1 MKRTR
6 LILALLLCL
15 ALCCLSATGLAATKA
30 STAVPT
36 VKLTVPKGTLRGGV
50 GYELTVT
57 PSVAGFLSLRILDA
71 DGNEVAVVCE
81 SQELHTKANLVAFET
96 SDPDGMPLPAGN
108 YSFSATVTSQYGVV
122 SKVATAKFALGDPRP
137 EIRSVSVSASK
148 AFNPTLSFYAF
159 FSDKE
164 AEVTFS
170 LYRVS
175 PKAAYFDDFPTV
187 QLKAAGETSV
197 TLDLTKG
204 NDMPTAAG
212 YYKAKGAI
220 GEWYTSLFSEPVE
233 VDFIVD
239 VNGNAYLLADA
250 PADALAQLDKL
261 IAEYDAGTL
270 KTDSLPKT
278 TTASTSGTASGSAS
292 GSTAGTSSSAT
303 SGSTS
308 GTSTSATSGTSTAST
323 SGSTT
328 GTSSASTAAAA
339 TDVVTYEK
347 GVGVMGAEGLLIGV
361 GVSDKA
367 EQTDAGYW
375 GLTSASTNEEIWAA
389 ITRTMTSVDVGESES
404 ASIYASIEEG
414 RKRLGTVSGLSQGL
428 NVVKE
433 LDSGWSLVEAF
444 RNEDGAFVRGYI
456 RSNKL
461 RTVEP
466 NQNYGLVIDKAAQ
479 TLTVWKDGAP
489 VGSCSVST
497 GLPTTKYLYR
507 ETPAGEF
514 ITVTRRGTTEYYGK
528 GYCLYTIRINGTYHI
543 AEIPT
548 TKKNGTDFSLLADS
562 LGEKATRG
570 YICIAHD
577 ASTDGGINAEWIWN
591 LTDANKRV
599 KVLILDD
606 KPRSDVPVST
616 GK

>member
-1 MKRTR
+1 M
-6 LILALLLCL
+6 
-15 ALCCLSATGLAATKA
+15 
-30 STAVPT
+30 
-36 VKLTVPKGTLRGGV
+36 
-50 GYELTVT
+50 
-57 PSVAGFLSLRILDA
+57 
-71 DGNEVAVVCE
+71 
-81 SQELHTKANLVAFET
+81 
-96 SDPDGMPLPAGN
+96 
-108 YSFSATVTSQYGVV
+108 
-122 SKVATAKFALGDPRP
+122 
-137 EIRSVSVSASK
+137 
-148 AFNPTLSFYAF
+148 
-159 FSDKE
+159 
-164 AEVTFS
+164 
-170 LYRVS
+170 
-175 PKAAYFDDFPTV
+175 
-187 QLKAAGETSV
+187 
-197 TLDLTKG
+197 
-204 NDMPTAAG
+204 
-212 YYKAKGAI
+212 
-220 GEWYTSLFSEPVE
+220 
-233 VDFIVD
+233 
-239 VNGNAYLLADA
+239 
-250 PADALAQLDKL
+250 
-261 IAEYDAGTL
+261 
-270 KTDSLPKT
+270 
-278 TTASTSGTASGSAS
+278 
-292 GSTAGTSSSAT
+292 
-303 SGSTS
+303 
-308 GTSTSATSGTSTAST
+308 
-323 SGSTT
+323 
-328 GTSSASTAAAA
+328 
-339 TDVVTYEK
+339 VTYEK

-404 ASIYASIEEG
+404 AYIYDSIEEG

-489 VGSCSVST
+489 IGSCSVST

-591 LTDANKRV
+591 MTTDNKKV

-606 KPRSDVPVST
+606 KDRSMVPV
-616 GK
+616 GE